1 MKIEKVKCA
10 EILNIAYKC
19 FFEKM
24 IRKKVSGMYSI
35 T

>member
-1 MKIEKVKCA
+1 MKIEKVKYA

-19 FFEKM
+19 FFEK
-24 IRKKVSGMYSI
+24 ITRKKVSEMYSI